1 MDERKFPD
9 ITFVDS
15 DTESIANEM
24 IEDYQSRTGKTLYP
38 ADPVRVLLLYVA
50 SVISQERAITNNA
63 AKQNVPRFAKNSY
76 LDSLCEIFRGV
87 ERLSAVPAHT
97 SIVFEISEP
106 QGAPVVIPAGTRVT
120 ADGSVMF
127 ATISEGVI
135 PVGEIAVETTA
146 ECTLPGTIGNGY
158 LPKQI
163 SVCVDVFPYYKSVEN
178 TTESGG
184 GADTETDAELYER
197 MRASVDGYSTAGA
210 AGAYIY
216 HAKSASAL
224 VADVTATSPSAGK
237 VDVRVL
243 CKGGKLPSEELIH
256 DILNALNDEKVRPL
270 TDLVAVSAP
279 KAISFNITLTYF
291 INDGSGMSI
300 TSAENEVMTAVDKYI
315 DWQTAKIGR
324 DINPSYLIQLVMQ
337 TGIKRVEVTEP
348 SFRTVGNTEAAQLG
362 TITVKCGGYEND

>member
-9 ITFVDS
+9 IVFVDS

-24 IEDYQSRTGKTLYP
+24 IEDYQGRTGRALYP

-97 SIVFEISEP
+97 SVAFEISEP
-106 QGAPVVIPAGTRVT
+106 QDAAVVIPAGTRVT
-120 ADGSVMF
+120 VDGSVMF
-127 ATISEGVI
+127 ATLSESVI
-135 PVGEIAVETTA
+135 PAGEVTVETTA
-146 ECTLPGTIGNGY
+146 ECTLPGTVGNGY

-163 SVCVDVFPYYKSVEN
+163 SVCIDVFPYYKSVMN
-178 TTESGG
+178 VTESSG

-197 MRASVDGYSTAGA
+197 MRASVDSYSTAGA
-210 AGAYIY
+210 AGSYIY

-270 TDLVAVSAP
+270 TDFVTVSAP
-279 KAISFNITLTYF
+279 IAICFNITFTYF
-291 INDGSGMSI
+291 VNDGSGMSV
-300 TSAENEVMTAVDKYI
+300 TSAENEVMTAVEKYI

-337 TGIKRVEVTEP
+337 TGIKRVEVEEP

-362 TITVKCGGYEND
+362 KISMKFGGYEND

>member
-1 MDERKFPD
+1 MDERRFPD

-15 DTESIANEM
+15 NTESIASEM
-24 IEDYQSRTGKTLYP
+24 IEDYQNRTGRTLYP
-38 ADPVRVLLLYVA
+38 ADPVKVLLLYVA
-50 SVISQERAITNNA
+50 SIISQEREITNNA

-87 ERLSAVPAHT
+87 ERISAVPAHT
-97 SIVFEISEP
+97 SLAFEISEP
-106 QGAPVVIPAGTRVT
+106 QDVAVVIPAGTRVT

-127 ATISEGVI
+127 ATLSESVI
-135 PVGEIAVETTA
+135 PAGEIAVETSA
-146 ECTLPGTIGNGY
+146 ECTLPGTVGNGY
-158 LPKQI
+158 IPKQI

-197 MRASVDGYSTAGA
+197 MRTSVESYSTAGA
-210 AGAYIY
+210 AGSYIY

-243 CKGGKLPSEELIH
+243 CKGGKLPDEELIQ
-256 DILNALNDEKVRPL
+256 DVLNALNDDKVRPL
-270 TDLVAVSAP
+270 TDFVTVSAP
-279 KAISFNITLTYF
+279 IAIGFNINLTYF
-291 INDGSGMSI
+291 VNDESGMSI
-300 TSAENEVMTAVDKYI
+300 TCAENQVMAAIEKYI
-315 DWQTAKIGR
+315 DWQTARIGR

-337 TGIKRVEVTEP
+337 TGIKRMEVTEP
-348 SFRTVGNTEAAQLG
+348 NFQAVGNTEAAQLG
-362 TITVKCGGYEND
+362 TITVKFGGYEND

>member
-9 ITFVDS
+9 ITLVDS

-24 IEDYQSRTGKTLYP
+24 IEDYQSRTGRTLYP

-87 ERLSAVPAHT
+87 ERLSAVPART

-106 QGAPVVIPAGTRVT
+106 QDAPVVIPA
-120 ADGSVMF
+120 
-127 ATISEGVI
+127 VI